1 MRTDDDSLDMDDTI
15 INDPCIEETT
25 TDRANNCLDAAVD
38 KLLHL
43 HDTAEASRFP
53 LTRDQQLAYANA
65 CALAGLGYAILAAN
79 ERDEDDEPTLAEI
92 MLTRNIITDQ
102 FPN

>member
-1 MRTDDDSLDMDDTI
+1 MHDEDDLYMDDTI
-15 INDPCIEETT
+15 ITDDSAEETT

-53 LTRDQQLAYANA
+53 LTLDQQLAYANT
-65 CALAGLGYAILAAN
+65 CALAGLGYAIIAAH
-79 ERDEDDEPTLAEI
+79 EDDEDDVSFVADLF
-92 MLTRNIITDQ
+92 TRNIITNQ

>member
-15 INDPCIEETT
+15 INDPYIEETT

-43 HDTAEASRFP
+43 HDTAEASHFP

-65 CALAGLGYAILAAN
+65 CALAGLGYAIIAAH
-79 ERDEDDEPTLAEI
+79 EDDDEPI
-92 MLTRNIITDQ
+92 
-102 FPN
+102 P

>member
-1 MRTDDDSLDMDDTI
+1 MHDEDDLYMDDTI
-15 INDPCIEETT
+15 ITDDSAEETT

-65 CALAGLGYAILAAN
+65 CALAGLGYAIIAAN
-79 ERDEDDEPTLAEI
+79 EHDEDDEPTIAE
-92 MLTRNIITDQ
+92 Q
-102 FPN
+102 FPD